1 MHQSVQDHVAAEMA
15 ACLRTE
21 PRSWLSPQ
29 HTSCQARLFLS
40 GMGPY
45 LAVVVLVQPQGGD
58 AVTVVHTTRAQ
69 GTALTRDTCTCHCV
83 TTNRHT

>member
-1 MHQSVQDHVAAEMA
+1 MHQSVQDHVAAVIP

-21 PRSWLSPQ
+21 PHSWLSPQ
-29 HTSCQARLFLS
+29 HTLLARLVLS

-45 LAVVVLVQPQGGD
+45 LAVVVLMQPQGGD